1 MLAQTIILPYSNYL
15 NDITMTTT
23 VNMPSRQTIIL
34 VGLVGCFLTSVAG
47 VTGAML
53 ISGWQASGGGLEWL
67 KRLALGYPCACLV
80 VLGVF
85 PVLVPRLTQR
95 LEAKRVARRHND

>member
-1 MLAQTIILPYSNYL
+1 
-15 NDITMTTT
+15 
-23 VNMPSRQTIIL
+23 MPSRKTIIL

-53 ISGWQASGGGLEWL
+53 ISGWHEAGGGIEWA

-80 VLGVF
+80 VVGIF
-85 PVLVPRLTQR
+85 PVLVPVLTQR
-95 LEAKRVARRHND
+95 LESNQGGKV

>member
-1 MLAQTIILPYSNYL
+1 MNTSL
-15 NDITMTTT
+15 
-23 VNMPSRQTIIL
+23 NMPSRQTIIL

-53 ISGWQASGGGLEWL
+53 ISGWQGSGGGLEWA

-80 VLGVF
+80 VLAVF

-95 LEAKRVARRHND
+95 LESKRVARLEQRQS